1 MKVIVKTTLVL
12 ASALYISG
20 CTTLSR
26 TEKATLQE
34 LKSYGVSETEVKVKH
49 PAAAG
54 ALNIL
59 PGFGNFYL
67 AAGTDEPTQ
76 WTYGFLNLLVW
87 PFSPVWA
94 VPQGAIDATTINK
107 KETVNY
113 YTFDRIGKKEF
124 AQLRAGEALPRP
136 VEQEDVTTP
145 KTNRVRR

>member
-12 ASALYISG
+12 VSALYISG

-26 TEKATLQE
+26 TENATLQE
-34 LKSYGVSETEVKVKH
+34 LKSYGVSETEVAVKH

-59 PGFGNFYL
+59 PGVGNFYL
-67 AAGTDEPTQ
+67 AAGTGESTQ
-76 WTYGFLNLLVW
+76 WTCGFINLLFW
-87 PFSPVWA
+87 PLSPIWA

-113 YTFDRIGKKEF
+113 YTFDRIGKQEF
-124 AQLRAGEALPRP
+124 AQLRLDEG
-136 VEQEDVTTP
+136 Q
-145 KTNRVRR
+145 